1 MVLTKKGS
9 KGPAVKELQIKL
21 NKAGTKPKLAV
32 DGLFGP
38 LTDKAVRKYQGKN
51 GLKADGKAGEYTL
64 ATLINGGKLP
74 EMSVQDYEERTAI
87 FQKSWLHA
95 KACIDDLL
103 AVRRE
108 IESLNDVWSKEIR
121 NTDVLFAAN
130 HKHWERIS
138 DLCDKLIK
146 KQAEFEKVLL
156 EDPKKATGL
165 VKECEALDAQIQAI
179 GKSKIRPNQITSDK
193 NIAASRAKLESST
206 KTIKSS
212 MDALK
217 KRNESFKI

>member
-1 MVLTKKGS
+1 VVLTKKGS

-87 FQKSWLHA
+87 FQKAWLHA

-206 KTIKSS
+206 KTIKPS

>member
-87 FQKSWLHA
+87 FQKAWLHA

-206 KTIKSS
+206 KTIKPS

>member
-1 MVLTKKGS
+1 MIFLRF
-9 KGPAVKELQIKL
+9 EEKL
-21 NKAGTKPKLAV
+21 N
-32 DGLFGP
+32 
-38 LTDKAVRKYQGKN
+38 
-51 GLKADGKAGEYTL
+51 
-64 ATLINGGKLP
+64 
-74 EMSVQDYEERTAI
+74 
-87 FQKSWLHA
+87 H
-95 KACIDDLL
+95 
-103 AVRRE
+103 
-108 IESLNDVWSKEIR
+108 LNDVWSKEIR

-206 KTIKSS
+206 KTIKPS

>member
-1 MVLTKKGS
+1 VVLTKKGS

-87 FQKSWLHA
+87 FQKAWLHA

-108 IESLNDVWSKEIR
+108 IESSE
-121 NTDVLFAAN
+121 
-130 HKHWERIS
+130 
-138 DLCDKLIK
+138 
-146 KQAEFEKVLL
+146 
-156 EDPKKATGL
+156 
-165 VKECEALDAQIQAI
+165 
-179 GKSKIRPNQITSDK
+179 
-193 NIAASRAKLESST
+193 
-206 KTIKSS
+206 
-212 MDALK
+212 
-217 KRNESFKI
+217 

>member
-1 MVLTKKGS
+1 VVLTKKGS

-87 FQKSWLHA
+87 FQKAWLHA